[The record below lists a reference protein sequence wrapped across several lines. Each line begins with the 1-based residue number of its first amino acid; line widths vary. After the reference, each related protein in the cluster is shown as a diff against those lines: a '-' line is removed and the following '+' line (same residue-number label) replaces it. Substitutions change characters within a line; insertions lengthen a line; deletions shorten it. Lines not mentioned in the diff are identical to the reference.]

1 MFLHVTQA
9 RYLHDYVIWLR
20 FNDGTQGEVDLEA
33 ELEGGVFG
41 PLKDLDQFKKFHIDD
56 EVETIVWENG
66 ADLAPEFL
74 AQLIKTPRTDAQSR
88 AV

>member
-1 MFLHVTQA
+1 MILHVTQA

-20 FNDGTQGEVDLEA
+20 FNDGTEGEVDLEA
-33 ELEGGVFG
+33 ELEGEVFST
-41 PLKDLDQFKKFHIDD
+41 LKDVEQFKKFRVDSEI
-56 EVETIVWENG
+56 ETIVWDNG

-74 AQLIKTPRTDAQSR
+74 LEHLKPARTSAQPR

>member
-1 MFLHVTQA
+1 MFLHVTHA

-20 FNDGTQGEVDLEA
+20 FSDGTEGEVDLEA
-33 ELEGGVFG
+33 ELEGEVFG
-41 PLKDLDQFKKFHIDD
+41 ALKDVEQFKKFQVDP
-56 EVETIVWENG
+56 EVETIVWDNG

-74 AQLIKTPRTDAQSR
+74 FQQMKTARTSARPR